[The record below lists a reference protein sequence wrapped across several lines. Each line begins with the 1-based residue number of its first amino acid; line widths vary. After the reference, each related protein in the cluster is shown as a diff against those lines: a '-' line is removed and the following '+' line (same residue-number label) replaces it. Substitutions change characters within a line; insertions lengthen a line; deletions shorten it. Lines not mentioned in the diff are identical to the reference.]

1 MTDSSP
7 IHLQNSIGPS
17 ICDWA
22 EKRVTYFTSA
32 SRTRGLLFCMGRNSG
47 QIHNHIENIMT
58 PACRPRTD
66 ASIWLYAL
74 FTFFSFFLCT
84 VHTSPARVKSVLGQ
98 HVFYW
103 GQIWSLATI
112 KIPIQQPVVREESG
126 SFRSLT
132 RWFCIE
138 RTCQRSPDAKTAFTF
153 QIISKPVPKIPC
165 YEPQLGQNGTITAW
179 LKSVVSSRRSKP
191 RLVSRR

>member
-74 FTFFSFFLCT
+74 FTFFSFFYALFT
-84 VHTSPARVKSVLGQ
+84 PARPESKVCWDNTFSTGDKPSHWPQQKSLSDNLLLGRK
-98 HVFYW
+98 VAASDRW
-103 GQIWSLATI
+103 RADSASSALA
-112 KIPIQQPVVREESG
+112 
-126 SFRSLT
+126 
-132 RWFCIE
+132 
-138 RTCQRSPDAKTAFTF
+138 
-153 QIISKPVPKIPC
+153 
-165 YEPQLGQNGTITAW
+165 NGRQTKKRLIH
-179 LKSVVSSRRSKP
+179 SR
-191 RLVSRR
+191 